1 MLLSLE
7 FCVEASD
14 ELSGALSVLFEEL
27 TELTASTD
35 TNIWSNVSNVTGA
48 AVTPDTHEYVLDILS
63 EFERGS
69 ERVMLLNIVELVGDL
84 HFPVPRNDSLL
95 VIVPVNGVDESGRR
109 VCLRTFSIKTN

>member
-7 FCVEASD
+7 FLVEASD
-14 ELSGALSVLFEEL
+14 ELSVALSVLFEEL

-35 TNIWSNVSNVTGA
+35 TNIWSKVSNVTGA
-48 AVTPDTHEYVLDILS
+48 AVTPDTQEYVLDTPS
-63 EFERGS
+63 KFERGS

-95 VIVPVNGVDESGRR
+95 VIVPVNGVDEAGRR
-109 VCLRTFSIKTN
+109 VCLSTFSMDSS